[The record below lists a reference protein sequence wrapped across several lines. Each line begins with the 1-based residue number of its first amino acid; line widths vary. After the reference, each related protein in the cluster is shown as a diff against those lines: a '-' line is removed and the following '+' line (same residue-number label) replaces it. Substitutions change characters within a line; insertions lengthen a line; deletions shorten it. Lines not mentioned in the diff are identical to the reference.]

1 MAKKLISDL
10 SAFDLYIFDLD
21 NTIYNEEDY
30 LLQAYAAICD
40 RFGNKADSPDK
51 EDLLKIL
58 LDIYR
63 KEGTG
68 KLFDKFLKKAGI
80 DQIFIVECLE
90 ILRTFHPP
98 EKISMFRKTEDI
110 LNILIKNKMKIFV
123 LTNGNPVQQRNKIR
137 YISWK
142 GKDKNITFIFANE
155 IEAKPSPAGIRHIQ
169 QMTGNSNDQ
178 TVFIGDSETDQ
189 ACARN
194 AGIAFF
200 NIRDL

>member
-68 KLFDKFLKKAGI
+68 KMFDKFLKI
-80 DQIFIVECLE
+80 DG
-90 ILRTFHPP
+90 
-98 EKISMFRKTEDI
+98 
-110 LNILIKNKMKIFV
+110 LIKF
-123 LTNGNPVQQRNKIR
+123 LL
-137 YISWK
+137 
-142 GKDKNITFIFANE
+142 
-155 IEAKPSPAGIRHIQ
+155 
-169 QMTGNSNDQ
+169 SN
-178 TVFIGDSETDQ
+178 
-189 ACARN
+189 A
-194 AGIAFF
+194 
-200 NIRDL
+200 LKY